1 MTADIVLPLAF
12 EGTLTYKVPEN
23 LQAQLQVGMRVIV
36 PLGKKKLQTGVV
48 LSVQKENLTNGYELK
63 EILCLLDD
71 KPLVLPSQLLLWQW
85 VADYYMC
92 TLGEVMKAALPAVLK
107 LESETHI
114 SLNEDFEA
122 KKGQLSQSQEKIL
135 DILNDRKEHSV
146 SEIEKVV
153 MLKSALPQINKL
165 LLMGALKMSEY
176 VADKQRNLYVTY
188 LSLSQT
194 YRQTDSLQQLYT
206 RLEKAPKQH
215 LLLSRYLEKARI
227 GQSEEKM
234 LVAQTDL
241 LQATG
246 VDRAVLNVMIKK
258 GIFQVEQQV
267 VDRLTITDAD
277 TKPANPLNDAQK
289 LAYQQIVSHWQEK
302 DIVLLHG
309 VTSSGKTEIYIQL
322 IEDTLRQGKQVLYL
336 VPEIALTTQLTDRLR
351 LVFGSRLGVYHS
363 RFSDQER
370 AEVYRH
376 LALDDKYDVLI
387 GVRSSVLLPY
397 ARLGLVIVDEEHDP
411 SYKQQEPQPHYHA
424 RNVAMILAQQFRA
437 KVLLGSA
444 TPSVE
449 SYFYA
454 QSGKY
459 GLVSLTKRYKDLS
472 LPEVRLIDMKLQRH
486 RKEVVG
492 HFSDP
497 AIETIKSETE
507 KGKQVIVFQNRRG
520 YAPYI
525 ECPDCAY
532 VPKCVNCDVSMTLH
546 KWHRVLQCHYCGYT
560 IPVPAECP
568 NCHSKKLKDC
578 GVGTEKIEDELQQAL
593 PHLRLARMDLDTT
606 RRKSAYEM
614 LIQRFEKHQVDV
626 LIGTQMVTKGLH
638 FDDVST
644 VVVINADTQLYQ
656 PDFRSYERAFQM
668 LEQVSGRAG
677 RNGQEGKVLLQTNNT
692 EHNVFKALCQH
703 DYLQIYNMQIEE
715 RQAFKYPPFYR
726 LINIYVKHK
735 DLDNVEHL
743 SQHFQ
748 AVLKKIFTHRC
759 SKVIV
764 PAVSR
769 TQNMYIR
776 QIMLKIETTA
786 SYAQAK
792 QRLKEQIDFF
802 LKNPIGKGANIIV
815 DIDPY

>member
-12 EGTLTYKVPEN
+12 EGTLTYRVPASVE
-23 LQAQLQVGMRVIV
+23 QQIQVGMRVIV
-36 PLGKKKLQTGVV
+36 PIGKKKLQTGIV
-48 LSVQKENLTNGYELK
+48 LSLQETDRQTEFEIKEL
-63 EILCLLDD
+63 ICLLDD
-71 KPLVLPSQLLLWQW
+71 KPMVLPSQLKLWQW

-114 SLNEDFEA
+114 CLNEDFEA
-122 KKGQLSQSQEKIL
+122 EQGQLSPTQEKIL
-135 DILNDRKEHSV
+135 DILNDGKEHSI
-146 SEIEKVV
+146 SEIEKTLS
-153 MLKSALPQINKL
+153 LKSALPQLNKL
-165 LLMGALKMSEY
+165 LLMGALRMSEY
-176 VADKQRNLYVTY
+176 VADKQRNRFVLYV
-188 LSLSQT
+188 SLTEQYRSQNA
-194 YRQTDSLQQLYT
+194 LQQLYT
-206 RLEKAPKQH
+206 QLQKAPKQQ
-215 LLLSRYLEKARI
+215 LLLSRYLEKVRF
-227 GQSEEKM
+227 GGGKEKL
-234 LVAQTDL
+234 LVAQADL

-246 VDRAVLNVMIKK
+246 ADKALLNVMIKK
-258 GIFQVEQQV
+258 GVFQVEKQV
-267 VDRLTITDAD
+267 IDRLVITDAD
-277 TKPANPLNDAQK
+277 TQPGNPLNQEQTV
-289 LAYQQIVSHWQEK
+289 AYQQILEHWKHK

-309 VTSSGKTEIYIQL
+309 VTSSGKTEVYIKL
-322 IEDTLRQGKQVLYL
+322 IFDALQQGKQALFL

-387 GVRSSVLLPY
+387 GVRSSVLLPFK
-397 ARLGLVIVDEEHDP
+397 RLGLVIVDEEHDQ

-424 RNVAMILAQQFRA
+424 RNVAMMLARQSSA

-454 QSGKY
+454 ASGKY
-459 GLVSLTKRYKDLS
+459 GLVSLTRRYKDLP
-472 LPEVRLIDMKLQRH
+472 LPQVRLIDMKLQRH

-492 HFSDP
+492 HFADP
-497 AIETIKSETE
+497 SIETIKNETE
-507 KGKQVIVFQNRRG
+507 KGRQVIVFQNRRG

-525 ECPDCAY
+525 ECPDCAF
-532 VPKCVNCDVSMTLH
+532 VPKCVNCDVSLTLH

-560 IPVPAECP
+560 IPLPSECP
-568 NCHSKKLKDC
+568 NCHSKKLRDC

-593 PHLRLARMDLDTT
+593 PSLRLARMDLDTT

-614 LIQRFEKHQVDV
+614 LIQRFEKHEVDV

-638 FDDVST
+638 FNDVST
-644 VVVINADTQLYQ
+644 VVVVNADTQLYQ

-677 RNGQEGKVLLQTNNT
+677 RNGEGKVLVQTSNP
-692 EHNVFKALCQH
+692 EHAVFKALSEH
-703 DYLQIYNMQIEE
+703 DYMQIFRSQIKE
-715 RQAFKYPPFYR
+715 RQDFKYPPFYR
-726 LINIYVKHK
+726 LISVYVKHK
-735 DLDNVEHL
+735 ELKNVEQL
-743 SQHFQ
+743 SLELQ

-786 SYAQAK
+786 SFEQAK
-792 QRLKEQIDFF
+792 LRLKEQIDFF
-802 LKNPIGKGANIIV
+802 LKSAVGKGGSIIV
-815 DIDPY
+815 DVDPY